1 MSSLNS
7 VTIIGNLG
15 ADPEMR
21 YTTAGKAVCE
31 LRVAVNEKRGG
42 QDKTEWFSVTCWEK
56 TAESC
61 AQYLKKGRSVCV
73 QGRLETQTWDDK
85 KTGEKK
91 YKTIIV
97 ASNVV
102 FLGGGDKS
110 ERGES
115 RSSGGYGDGRKSSGH
130 DAPPSDFDPP
140 PNNDDPGGVPF

>member
-1 MSSLNS
+1 MSGLNS

-21 YTTAGKAVCE
+21 FTQAGKAVCE

-42 QDKTEWFSVTCWEK
+42 QDKAEWFSVTCWEK

-102 FLGGGDKS
+102 FLGGGKDGAIQ
-110 ERGES
+110 ERS
-115 RSSGGYGDGRKSSGH
+115 AANTRRNSGH
-130 DAPPSDFDPP
+130 DVPPTDFGPP
-140 PNNDDPGGVPF
+140 PGDDLPAGNGDDVPF